1 MKISTLIDEKEKRV
15 AIVPETVK
23 KYIKLGIE
31 VVLPK
36 NSGINAGFS
45 DEKYIAAGAKIESK
59 SFINDADIYVC
70 VKPSFSITKKI
81 NLKSGSRLIAI
92 LSPFQNKTI
101 LEKMESEGIYLH
113 ALELIPRITRAQSMD
128 ILSSQANIVGYR
140 AVLEALAV
148 YGRVVPLMMTA
159 AGTIRPAKILI
170 IGAGVAGLQA
180 IATAKRM
187 GAVVSAFDVRV
198 AAKEQV
204 ESLGATFVSVESS
217 DSGETA
223 GGYAR
228 EMSAEYKKLQAEKL
242 SQAIAKSDIV
252 ITTAQ
257 IPGKSAPMLITK
269 EMAASMAYGSVIVDV
284 ATDTGGNC
292 ELSKKDEVVKLENV
306 TIIGDSNLAAKVS
319 YDSSQLFARN
329 IFNFVELMIKDGKID
344 TSDEIVQATVVSF
357 PAEKKTSKTK
367 DPTPDNKTAGAKKSA
382 GSKKVSVG
390 KKAKADE

>member
-23 KYIKLGIE
+23 KYIKLGID

-36 NSGINAGFS
+36 NSGISAGFS
-45 DEKYIAAGAKIESK
+45 DEEYITAGAKVENK
-59 SFINDADIYVC
+59 SFINNADIYVC
-70 VKPSFSITKKI
+70 VKPSFSTTKKI
-81 NLKSGSRLIAI
+81 NLKPGSRLIAI

-101 LEKMESEGIYLH
+101 LEKMKSEGIYLH

-128 ILSSQANIVGYR
+128 VLSSQANIVGYR
-140 AVLEALAV
+140 AVLETLAV

-159 AGTIRPAKILI
+159 AGTIRPAKVLI

-187 GAVVSAFDVRV
+187 GAVVSAFDVRG

-204 ESLGATFVSVESS
+204 ESLGATFISVESS
-217 DSGETA
+217 DSGEAT

-228 EMSAEYKKLQAEKL
+228 EMSDEYKKFQAEKL

-257 IPGKSAPMLITK
+257 IPGKPAPMLITK
-269 EMAASMAYGSVIVDV
+269 EMTESMSHGSVIVDI

-292 ELSKKDEVVKLENV
+292 ELSKKDKVVELENV

-329 IFNFVELMIKDGKID
+329 VFNFIELMIKDGKID
-344 TSDEIVQATVVSF
+344 TSDEIVQATIVGFS
-357 PAEKKTSKTK
+357 AEKKASKTK
-367 DPTPDNKTAGAKKSA
+367 NLISDHKIADTEKEA
-382 GSKKVSVG
+382 GSKSICR
-390 KKAKADE
+390 KKGES